1 MASSHE
7 RLVDLGN
14 QVSLYGLCNLW
25 FPSSKR
31 AGTSL
36 SKHGAVHLDSD
47 PGLQIAPFQTRR
59 GRRLAHRASA
69 AEERKRRRQ
78 PSHTSRSLVS
88 SRQAEARRQAFQAES
103 RSHGAKEPA
112 KATARRFA
120 RSLPRPSSPDQRHR
134 DRSPH
139 DREFGRHGCGLAV
152 WQPQNRGCPHG
163 QPGNGRRDAQ
173 VQRPYAASSYKAHI
187 RVPAHLAFSLVGL
200 SVPGASRQSSRSGR
214 KQPAR
219 SFPARER
226 PPPARPLRASS
237 RTTPVMSNIAAPS
250 AWGSTKPAS
259 TRT

>member
-1 MASSHE
+1 MLIGH
-7 RLVDLGN
+7 
-14 QVSLYGLCNLW
+14 
-25 FPSSKR
+25 
-31 AGTSL
+31 
-36 SKHGAVHLDSD
+36 
-47 PGLQIAPFQTRR
+47 
-59 GRRLAHRASA
+59 RRLRS
-69 AEERKRRRQ
+69 ERRRQ

-173 VQRPYAASSYKAHI
+173 VQRPYAASSYKGPYSRSSPSCIQFGRPVGAWRITAIVKI
-187 RVPAHLAFSLVGL
+187 RPQAAGSFISCARAASAGSTATRFIENNARYVEYCGAECVGL
-200 SVPGASRQSSRSGR
+200 Y
-214 KQPAR
+214 
-219 SFPARER
+219 
-226 PPPARPLRASS
+226 
-237 RTTPVMSNIAAPS
+237 
-250 AWGSTKPAS
+250 
-259 TRT
+259 

>member
-1 MASSHE
+1 MS
-7 RLVDLGN
+7 
-14 QVSLYGLCNLW
+14 
-25 FPSSKR
+25 P
-31 AGTSL
+31 

-78 PSHTSRSLVS
+78 PSHTSTSLVS

-139 DREFGRHGCGLAV
+139 DREFGRHGRGLAV

-173 VQRPYAASSYKAHI
+173 VQRPYAALSYKGPYSRPSPSCIQFGRPVGAWRITAIVRPILNQLSNSSRSPRPSI
-187 RVPAHLAFSLVGL
+187 RSAHLA
-200 SVPGASRQSSRSGR
+200 ASRSALFPYSCII
-214 KQPAR
+214 KCAAR
-219 SFPARER
+219 
-226 PPPARPLRASS
+226 
-237 RTTPVMSNIAAPS
+237 
-250 AWGSTKPAS
+250 
-259 TRT
+259 